1 MQCCKMTAPAPPSPL
16 EGRLR
21 PIAAPYESAELIDEE
36 EVSCVF
42 DFWSRVSL
50 NMCTKVL

>member
-16 EGRLR
+16 EGRIR
-21 PIAAPYESAELIDEE
+21 PIAAPYKSAELIDEE
-36 EVSCVF
+36 VSCVF
-42 DFWSRVSL
+42 DCWSGVSL